1 MKYIWGIYNIYMTP
15 SAILFFP
22 NVLRPS
28 LPPDPPNVLR
38 VPSPDPRTSY
48 VFPPPI
54 PEGLTC
60 SLPRIAQTFIRG
72 P

>member
-1 MKYIWGIYNIYMTP
+1 MRYIWIISYIYQIP
-15 SAILFFP
+15 SAILHP
-22 NVLRPS
+22 QKVLRPS
-28 LPPDPPNVLR
+28 LPRP
-38 VPSPDPRTSY
+38 
-48 VFPPPI
+48 